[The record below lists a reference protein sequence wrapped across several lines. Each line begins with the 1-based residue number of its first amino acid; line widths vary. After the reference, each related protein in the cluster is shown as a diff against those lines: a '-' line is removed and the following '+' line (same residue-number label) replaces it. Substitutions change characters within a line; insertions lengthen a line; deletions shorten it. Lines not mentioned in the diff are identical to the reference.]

1 MLLATTGQADRQY
14 TGSRDYRLYFAIAAL
29 IGLAAIFWLSSR
41 YPALNEKALMGGDM
55 PLSGLSFDI
64 VIRILPNSG
73 ILWEIV
79 ANTANWISTNKKG
92 MAFGV
97 LFGASLL
104 TLLSLVKKRSFEGSF
119 ANAALGT
126 AIGAPL
132 GVCVNCA
139 APIALGLHAGRMRL
153 ETTLAAMLA
162 SPTLNIIIVTMSF
175 ALLPFYLAAIKT
187 ALALV
192 MVLVAIPLLC
202 KYVLVAETVSSGNTA
217 ANMADASQAK
227 GVTAWMLRVLSPKD
241 ADPAIHG
248 PMKSLVWFLRNYA
261 RNFFFIFIIT
271 VPMMFL
277 AALLGAL
284 VATITKPNE
293 LITLLPQ
300 AGIFLPLLALLAIAV
315 VASFVPAP
323 IALDVILV
331 AILVGIG
338 LKAEYA
344 VAMII
349 GLGSFSIYAFIILW
363 RAISLRTAV
372 SLWVL
377 VIAFAIF
384 GGILGRYAG
393 KAEQRYDVQQR
404 VSLLKSQELVK
415 WPATFPLPAA
425 ENLSAL
431 ASKIAQQKVR
441 FQTVTAEIESDGG
454 SEIDLVSNNMDAAKE
469 AFVGEKPNFA
479 RIMGPAIGLDEIGV
493 ISPLKIFS
501 PYNMGAGLAAGD
513 VHGDG
518 WTDILTARSVHQTG
532 FSLYANIGGKYIRQQ
547 IDLGPL
553 EKLDFRNLAL
563 VDINGDRQLDI
574 VGASFGQGV
583 FALFNQG
590 GEFDYRRS
598 VQIDN
603 KDGVLAVAMAFADFD
618 DDGDIDIAFGNWT
631 TPAEHDRGRF
641 IALSSHNNIAWN
653 DGDGGFAS
661 KRLPGFP
668 GATLTTLASD
678 FDDDGN
684 IDILIG
690 DDVRNTDAFLMSDG
704 KRSFRVRQFKDTPF
718 PYTIRSSMSYSQGDW
733 NNDLITDYYG
743 AQVAMPGGGGNTKGQ
758 SGSRA
763 YDICAQ
769 FTADLGRWEYDT
781 AACAERLI
789 SMDFIHR
796 SNMRQGNTGC
806 AKSTEASD
814 RILCASLQY
823 IRDNFDKRK
832 TQGSTE
838 KYNRCRKNLAHIP
851 EMQRHC
857 VVIIEPRWELPAE
870 YTLSGKATAAVDT
883 VNILMTGQADGAF
896 RDDAGAQKVDMPGWS
911 WNSRFAD
918 LDQDGWEDL
927 LIMTGIWQKPSISGS
942 NKFYHNQS
950 GQFADATDSFGFT
963 DLIPSYSY
971 VSFDYD
977 RDGDIDVIRDMGS
990 LRMIVHRNDRPA
1002 GGALWVHLRDTI
1014 GNSMGIGARV
1024 TICTNGETRVRPGK
1038 CQMRII
1044 SASGGFMAF
1053 DPIAA
1058 HFGLG
1063 KAKYVSLI
1071 EVKWPDGEKTMI
1083 RPKSLSAGE
1092 IVVSRK

>member
-1 MLLATTGQADRQY
+1 MLPDKAGTADSQY
-14 TGSRDYRLYFAIAAL
+14 PGGREYRLFFAIAAL
-29 IGLAAIFWLSSR
+29 VGLAAIFWLSSR
-41 YPALNEKALMGGDM
+41 YPALNEKALMGGDT

-64 VIRILPNSG
+64 AIRILPDSG
-73 ILWEIV
+73 IVWEII
-79 ANTANWISTNKKG
+79 ANTVNWISTNMKG
-92 MAFGV
+92 MSFGV
-97 LFGASLL
+97 LFGAALL

-153 ETTLAAMLA
+153 ETTLAALLA
-162 SPTLNIIIVTMSF
+162 SPTLNIIVITMSF

-187 ALALV
+187 ALALL

-202 KYVLVAETVSSGNTA
+202 KYVLVAETVGSGNTP
-217 ANMADASQAK
+217 ANMADASQTK
-227 GVTAWMLRVLSPKD
+227 GITAWMLRVLSPKD
-241 ADPAIHG
+241 ADPTIHG

-293 LITLLPQ
+293 LITLLPH
-300 AGIFLPLLALLAIAV
+300 AGIFLPLLAVLAIAI

-384 GGILGRYAG
+384 GGILGHFAG

-404 VSLLKSQELVK
+404 VALLKSQELVK
-415 WPATFPLPAA
+415 WPELFPRPAA
-425 ENLSAL
+425 ESLAALS
-431 ASKIAQQKVR
+431 SKIDQQTIR
-441 FQTVTAEIESDGG
+441 FQTLAAEIESDDG
-454 SEIDLVSNNMDAAKE
+454 SEIDLAFSSIGAAKE
-469 AFVGEKPNFA
+469 TIVGEKTNFA
-479 RIMGPAIGLDEIGV
+479 RIMGPAIGLDEKGV

-501 PYNMGAGLAAGD
+501 PYNMGGGIAAGD

-518 WTDILTARSVHQTG
+518 WTDILTARSIHQTG
-532 FSLYANIGGKYIRQQ
+532 FSLYANIGGKYIRQK

-563 VDINGDRQLDI
+563 VDINGDQQLDI
-574 VGASFGQGV
+574 VGATFEQGV

-590 GEFDYRRS
+590 GEFDHRRS
-598 VQIDN
+598 VRIDN
-603 KDGVLAVAMAFADFD
+603 KDGVLAVGMAFADFD
-618 DDGDIDIAFGNWT
+618 NDGDIDIAFGNWT
-631 TPAEHDRGRF
+631 TPAEHDRGRYV
-641 IALSSHNNIAWN
+641 ALSSHNNIAWN
-653 DGDGGFAS
+653 DGKGGFES

-678 FDDDGN
+678 FDRDGN

-690 DDVRNTDAFLMSDG
+690 NDVRKTDVFLMSDG
-704 KRSFRVRQFKDTPF
+704 NRNFRAKQFKNTPF
-718 PYTIRSSMSYSQGDW
+718 PYTMRSSMGYTQGDW

-743 AQVAMPGGGGNTKGQ
+743 AQVAMPSGSNNAKGQ

-781 AACAERLI
+781 AACAERLL

-806 AKSTEASD
+806 AKSTEVSD

-823 IRDNFDKRK
+823 IKDNFDKRK
-832 TQGSTE
+832 TQGSPE

-857 VVIIEPRWELPAE
+857 VVHIEPRWEIPRE
-870 YTLSGKATAAVDT
+870 YTISGEATAAVDT

-896 RDDAGAQKVDMPGWS
+896 RDDAGAQNVDLPGWS
-911 WNSRFAD
+911 WNSRFTD
-918 LDQDGWEDL
+918 LDQDGWQDL
-927 LIMTGIWQKPSISGS
+927 LIMTGIWQKPTISGS

-950 GQFADATDSFGFT
+950 GQFADATDSFGFA
-963 DLIPSYSY
+963 DLIPSFSY
-971 VSFDYD
+971 VSLDYD

-1024 TICTNGETRVRPGK
+1024 TICTNGETRIRPGK
-1038 CQMRII
+1038 CQMRVI

-1071 EVKWPDGEKTMI
+1071 QVKWPDGETTMI

-1092 IVVSRK
+1092 IFVSRK